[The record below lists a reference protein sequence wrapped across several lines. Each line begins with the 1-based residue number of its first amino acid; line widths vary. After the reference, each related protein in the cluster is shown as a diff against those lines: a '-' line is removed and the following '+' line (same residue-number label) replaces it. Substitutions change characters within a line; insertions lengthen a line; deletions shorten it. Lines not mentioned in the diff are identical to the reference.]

1 MLQQSV
7 LHRLR
12 LPRPPHPLRNLPLLS
27 ATRPVLPLQQ
37 VQLLLLGRLQ
47 SPLLLLLATV
57 LFLPDGLPLALPASV
72 LQRHRYLFPVLV
84 PQSVLLVPAR
94 LPASASSSRT
104 DRLSFLSLFLCLC
117 PSFFQKSPC
126 STPFLLVFMLP
137 LLVPVPYAADE
148 KCRLPA
154 SSHHIVHLP
163 LPLPSADG

>member
-37 VQLLLLGRLQ
+37 VQLLPLGQLQ
-47 SPLLLLLATV
+47 FLLLLLLATV
-57 LFLPDGLPLALPASV
+57 LFLPDGLPLALPASG

-94 LPASASSSRT
+94 LSASASSSRT
-104 DRLSFLSLFLCLC
+104 DRLSFLSLFLC

-137 LLVPVPYAADE
+137 LLVLVPYAADE

-154 SSHHIVHLP
+154 SSHHIEHLP

>member
-12 LPRPPHPLRNLPLLS
+12 LSRPPHPLRNLPLLS

-37 VQLLLLGRLQ
+37 VQLLPLGRLQ
-47 SPLLLLLATV
+47 FLLLLLLATV

-94 LPASASSSRT
+94 LPVSASSSRT
-104 DRLSFLSLFLCLC
+104 DRLSFLSLFLC

-126 STPFLLVFMLP
+126 LTPFLLVFMLP
-137 LLVPVPYAADE
+137 LLVPVPYAANE

-154 SSHHIVHLP
+154 WSHHIEHLP
-163 LPLPSADG
+163 LPLPSVDG